1 MEVGESVVFT
11 ALYVISQ
18 EAASSGF
25 ISNTA
30 TAVGSIPGNFNG
42 IKDVSDNGT
51 PTDDDG
57 DGDVNNDPTVVLM
70 DAPPVSSIEV
80 TKEASVVDNDGDN
93 SNSLGDTIN
102 YTITV
107 VNTGNTD
114 LRDVVLEDV
123 ISCLL
128 YTSPSPRD

>member
-1 MEVGESVVFT
+1 MEMALLSLSSGPDYWQPQTVKVGETVVFT

-42 IKDVSDNGT
+42 IEDVSDNGT

-57 DGDVNNDPTVVLM
+57 DLDPDNDPTVVLM

-80 TKEASVVDNDGDN
+80 TKEYSVVDNDSD
-93 SNSLGDTIN
+93 STNSLGDDIN
-102 YTITV
+102 Y
-107 VNTGNTD
+107 
-114 LRDVVLEDV
+114 V
-123 ISCLL
+123 IQL
-128 YTSPSPRD
+128 